1 MLFIYEDEQLALKVS
16 GAIHTGDV
24 MELKRLLAE
33 NPDLVKTRVIGRDYE
48 KTGIS
53 RTLLHRQPTGLATSL
68 MEQ

>member
-1 MLFIYEDEQLALKVS
+1 MLFIYEDEQLALKVI

-33 NPDLVKTRVIGRDYE
+33 NPDLVKTRVIGRTMKKREYRAHFY
-48 KTGIS
+48 IW
-53 RTLLHRQPTGLATSL
+53 QPTGLATSL